1 MTENEPQGPALSLRT
16 PRAAAIAGILFALLY
31 GASYTLI
38 QLSIPAIS
46 LEGQGMLEDQMN
58 SITLGL
64 SFLPFA
70 GIAFL
75 WFMGVIRER
84 MGAMED
90 QFYSTLFLGSGLLY
104 IGLTFTAAAV
114 GGGLL
119 TAHAIDP
126 ELMTNSDS
134 FLLARSITNRIT
146 TIYAIRMAGMFMIVL
161 GTIWVRTQ
169 IMPRWL
175 ALITFASAAVLLIS
189 VGFSHWVILLFPAW
203 VLLISAYVFYL
214 NFLFQKGELDIEGL
228 TLDE

>member
-1 MTENEPQGPALSLRT
+1 MVVESHTSSQALRS
-16 PRAAAIAGILFALLY
+16 PRAAAIAGIFFSLLY
-31 GASYTLI
+31 GAGYTLI
-38 QLSIPAIS
+38 QLAIPALSSDASGFSEVQIGSIS
-46 LEGQGMLEDQMN
+46 
-58 SITLGL
+58 LGL

-75 WFMGVIRER
+75 WFLGVIRER

-90 QFYSTLFLGSGLLY
+90 QFFFILFLGSGLLY
-104 IGLTFTAAAV
+104 LGFTLTAAAV

-119 TAHAIDP
+119 AAYSIDP
-126 ELMTNSDS
+126 DLMINSDS

-175 ALITFASAAVLLIS
+175 ALITYVSAAVLLIS
-189 VGFSHWVILLFPAW
+189 IGFTHWVTLLFPLW
-203 VLLISAYVFYL
+203 VLLISMYILYL
-214 NFLFQKGELDIEGL
+214 NLLFKKGKLDIDALNLE
-228 TLDE
+228 E

>member
-1 MTENEPQGPALSLRT
+1 MADKPHASSQALRS
-16 PRAAAIAGILFALLY
+16 PRAAAIAGIFFSLLY
-31 GASYTLI
+31 GTGYTLI
-38 QLSIPAIS
+38 QLAIPALS
-46 LEGQGMLEDQMN
+46 SDASGFSEDQLR
-58 SITLGL
+58 SVSLGL

-90 QFYSTLFLGSGLLY
+90 QFFSTLFLGSGLLY
-104 IGLTFTAAAV
+104 LGFTLTAAAI

-119 TAHAIDP
+119 AAYSIDP
-126 ELMTNSDS
+126 DLMIHSDS

-175 ALITFASAAVLLIS
+175 ALITFVSAALLLIS
-189 VGFSHWVILLFPAW
+189 IGFSHWVTLLFPLW
-203 VLLISAYVFYL
+203 VLLISIYILYL
-214 NFLFQKGELDIEGL
+214 NFLFKKGKLDIEAL
-228 TLDE
+228 NMAK